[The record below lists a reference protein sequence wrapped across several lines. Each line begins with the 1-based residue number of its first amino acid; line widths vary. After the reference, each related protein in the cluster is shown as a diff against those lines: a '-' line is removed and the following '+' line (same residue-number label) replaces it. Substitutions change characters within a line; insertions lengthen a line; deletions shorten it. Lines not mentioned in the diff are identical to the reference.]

1 MNRGGLG
8 ISSAE
13 ISGLMAGLVAAPDFE
28 VTEQAAL
35 EAFATVAWSVICEPG
50 DGFAGLL
57 CQGLGHARALELEIA
72 ETSAPRLMVELKNAG
87 VDVSKYGDFGE
98 VLGEARQRW
107 KSRKSLALVTQSI
120 GAHKAVG
127 GQILTPQSKLWPTQL
142 RDLSTNSPNLF
153 WFLGQA
159 QKFANLSAAAA
170 VVGSRI
176 CTGYGEAVTAQM
188 VETLVAERHV
198 VVSGGAYG
206 IDAIAH
212 RAALALEG
220 ETVAVMAGG
229 LNRLYPS
236 GNIELLKRII
246 SSGLLI
252 SEMPPGTA
260 PSKWRFL
267 QRNRLIAA
275 LGKATLLTEA
285 GWRSG
290 AVNTANQA
298 LKLERSVGAIPGPIN
313 SPSSHGCN
321 ELIRSSQASLI
332 SSASDLRELIGVESF
347 DMTPQLAGLGS
358 LETRAF
364 DAIGFDEVTTEQAA
378 ADAGLS
384 TREVS
389 LALSGLELAGLI
401 ERHCGL
407 WRRAQTTL

>member
-1 MNRGGLG
+1 MNRSGLG

-57 CQGLGHARALELEIA
+57 CQGLGYARALELEIA

-290 AVNTANQA
+290 S
-298 LKLERSVGAIPGPIN
+298 KD
-313 SPSSHGCN
+313 
-321 ELIRSSQASLI
+321 ELFLLV
-332 SSASDLRELIGVESF
+332 SSASIASRLQQILPSLIKEL
-347 DMTPQLAGLGS
+347 AN
-358 LETRAF
+358 
-364 DAIGFDEVTTEQAA
+364 
-378 ADAGLS
+378 
-384 TREVS
+384 
-389 LALSGLELAGLI
+389 SGLVCSAIMVRVKPAPPAWEVKARPTVREKPKGLNEAAKKSWESLLEKLGPESGLRSSI
-401 ERHCGL
+401 EKL
-407 WRRAQTTL
+407 LKNKPK